1 MSKVN
6 FKKYDLNTCVSDERK
21 VIGQAIFD
29 LRPNLP
35 LTAGKGTKLLRAPL
49 RPDAM
54 PFLRALCPDM
64 LRISLGYDTLRNR
77 LVVHVEQAL
86 IWNARGRFE
95 GAEKGAWVCS
105 ILLRRA
111 SL

>member
-1 MSKVN
+1 M
-6 FKKYDLNTCVSDERK
+6 
-21 VIGQAIFD
+21 
-29 LRPNLP
+29 
-35 LTAGKGTKLLRAPL
+35 AGKGTKLLRAQL

-105 ILLRRA
+105 ILLRRT